1 VNDGGFEME
10 EKDDNIVV
18 LVDENGENVEF
29 EHLDTIEMNGN
40 EYVILLPL
48 EEGNDDGENDEV
60 IILKIERTDEG
71 EDTFITIEDEAELN
85 EVFEEFKERMEEFED
100 LDDEE

>member
-1 VNDGGFEME
+1 ME